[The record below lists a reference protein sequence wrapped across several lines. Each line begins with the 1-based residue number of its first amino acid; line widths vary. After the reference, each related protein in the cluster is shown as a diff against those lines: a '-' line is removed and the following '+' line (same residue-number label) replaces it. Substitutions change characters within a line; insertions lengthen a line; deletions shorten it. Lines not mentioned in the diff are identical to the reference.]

1 MSKRADQTRE
11 WQQYLDGQDY
21 NNKINLYENVN
32 KNERFYAGDQWA
44 GVVSNGLP
52 TPVFNIFKRIINYF
66 IATIMSQNIAVQ
78 FVAEGVG
85 DEPANAEEALIK
97 EAAETLTQYSETLA
111 EKNKMLALL
120 RQALLDSALSGDACA
135 YDYFEASINTG
146 QDMQGDIC
154 IEGID
159 SVNVM
164 FGNPNDK
171 RVNANGKP
179 VQPYI
184 IIVFR
189 EMVANLKA
197 EAKANKVEKSKIDLI
212 TADTDTD
219 YQSGDR
225 AKIELDNKGDEVG
238 KATALLK
245 LWKQDGK
252 IMAKK
257 STRYTDIRPEWDTG
271 LTLYPVAWMNWDPR
285 KNSYHGQAV
294 GTGLVPNQIFINKMF
309 AMAMMSLMH
318 TAFPKALYNKSVIT
332 GWDNMVGGAIGVDVD
347 PAQNIMNAAG
357 YMQPGNMSEQVFKL
371 IDLAIQ
377 YTKDMLGATDAA
389 LGEVKPDNTSAIIA
403 VQQSAAIPLE
413 TIKQNLYQF
422 VEDIA
427 YNLLDMMA
435 TKYGKRKIDVV
446 VMGQRVTKEFDFAS
460 LKNMKLRIKIDV
472 GPSSYWSQ
480 IAAMQT
486 LDALLV
492 ADRITFLQ
500 YLDRVPNGLIPKSQE
515 LIKEI
520 EAQDTKQQFIWKL
533 MGDFMDTLP
542 PEVQE
547 QLKQMEPD
555 AMEQQIMQMM
565 QQQQP
570 QQPAADPLAQQAQQ
584 DAQMQQDQ
592 SHMDKQTDFLRADQV
607 HQQKLQLA
615 DKQHSQKMELAH
627 VQNFGKEQ
635 LARLAQKN
643 KPKAVSKK

>member
-1 MSKRADQTRE
+1 MSKVDQTRE

-21 NNKINLYENVN
+21 NNRINLYENVN
-32 KNERFYAGDQWA
+32 RNEAMYAGEQWR
-44 GVVSNGLP
+44 GVISNGLP

-66 IATIMSQNIAVQ
+66 IATIMSQNITMQ
-78 FVAEGVG
+78 FVPEGVG
-85 DEPANAEEALIK
+85 DEVEDGSEEAYIK
-97 EAAETLTQYSETLA
+97 EAAELISQYSETLA
-111 EKNKMLALL
+111 EKNKMLAKI
-120 RQALLDSALSGDACA
+120 RQWLLDAALSGDACA
-135 YDYFEASINTG
+135 YNYWDASIDTM
-146 QDMQGDIC
+146 QDIKGDIC
-154 IEGID
+154 IEEID
-159 SVNVM
+159 NVNVM
-164 FGNPNDK
+164 FGNPNDR

-179 VQPYI
+179 IQPYI
-184 IIVFR
+184 IIPLR
-189 EMVANLKA
+189 EMVTNLKA
-197 EAKANKVEKSKIDLI
+197 EAKLYKIPQDKIDLI
-212 TADTDTD
+212 TSDTDTE

-225 AKIELDNKGDEVG
+225 AKIELENKGEETG

-257 STRYTDIRPEWDTG
+257 STRYTDIRPEYDTG

-318 TAFPKALYNKSVIT
+318 TAFPKAIYNNSVIA
-332 GWDNMVGGAIGVDVD
+332 GWDNIVGGAIGVNVG
-347 PAQNIMNAAG
+347 PETSINNVAT

-422 VEDIA
+422 VEDIG

-435 TKYGKRKIDVV
+435 AKYGKRKIDVM
-446 VMGQRVTKEFDFAS
+446 VMGQRVTKEFDFS
-460 LKNMKLRIKIDV
+460 TLKTMKLRIKIDV

-486 LDALLV
+486 LDALLT
-492 ADRITFLQ
+492 AERITFLQ

-520 EAQDTKQQFIWKL
+520 EAQDTKQQFIWEQ
-533 MGDFMDTLP
+533 MARFMETLP
-542 PEVQE
+542 PEIAQQLQQMQPEEMEAQLMQMMMQPPEQMAQQQEQAQAQQE
-547 QLKQMEPD
+547 QLRMQ
-555 AMEQQIMQMM
+555 EQQQG
-565 QQQQP
+565 
-570 QQPAADPLAQQAQQ
+570 D
-584 DAQMQQDQ
+584 
-592 SHMDKQTDFLRADQV
+592 MDKQHEFLKADQQ
-607 HQQKLQLA
+607 HQQKMEIAHVNNFGKLQLA
-615 DKQHSQKMELAH
+615 KLNQR
-627 VQNFGKEQ
+627 N
-635 LARLAQKN
+635 
-643 KPKAVSKK
+643 KAVKAGGKK